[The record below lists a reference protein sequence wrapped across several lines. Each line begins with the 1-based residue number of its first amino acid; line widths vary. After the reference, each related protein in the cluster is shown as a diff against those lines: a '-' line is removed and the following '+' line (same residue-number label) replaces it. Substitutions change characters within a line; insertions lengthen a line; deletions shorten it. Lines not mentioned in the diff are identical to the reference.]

1 MNDII
6 FMHYLPVFFQL
17 SHGSESSLMKI
28 KDILRVKGSHVF
40 TISEEATLQDVVTE
54 LVANRV
60 GALVVVSKGKEKRVV
75 GVITERDILRAC
87 VIGSRPLSEV
97 RVAEVM
103 SAPPITGTPEDDIES
118 VMSLMTFRRIRHL
131 PVLEEEKLVGLIS
144 IGDLVKAQLDRL
156 ALENRYLKDY
166 LSG

>member
-1 MNDII
+1 
-6 FMHYLPVFFQL
+6 
-17 SHGSESSLMKI
+17 MKI

-40 TISEEATLQDVVTE
+40 TISEDATLQDVVTE
-54 LVANRV
+54 LVADRV
-60 GALVVVSKGKEKRVV
+60 GALVVVSKGKEKNVV
-75 GVITERDILRAC
+75 GIITERDILRAC
-87 VIGSRPLSEV
+87 VTGSRPLSEV

-103 SAPPITGTPEDDIES
+103 SAPPITGTPEDDIEN